1 MNIKK
6 AKWIASDNR
15 SRDFVPVFRRT
26 FQCKGA
32 VASAELEVTACGVYD
47 AYLNGR
53 RVGNF
58 IMAPG
63 WTEYE
68 KRIQVQSYDIAK
80 LLSSENELQITV
92 ANGWM
97 RRDNPRW
104 TNTQNPYSNM
114 PAIMIASIHIR
125 YEDGTD
131 EFILTDKNWSAGHGS
146 ILAASIYD
154 GEVVDARIDSQG
166 FTAAQLY
173 DYPHDTLIPQQGVD
187 VIEQECIFPCKSFH
201 TPKGEWVL
209 DFGQNLTG
217 YMEFD
222 LDAKAGEKLRLSTAE
237 VLDSDGNFYTA
248 NYRDALSRLE
258 YICKDGK
265 QSYKPRLSFFG
276 FRYLRIDEAPEG
288 FTAAQIRAIVL
299 HSDIQQTGWLESG
312 DPLLNQLFRNIQWG
326 QKGNYLDIPT
336 DCPQRDE
343 RLGWTGDAQVFVKTA
358 SYSYDVRR
366 FFKKWLADLAIAQTD
381 DGWVPDVVPN
391 VLNHHYGSA
400 AWGDAVTICPWQLYM
415 TYGDVGFLS
424 SQFEGM
430 CKWVD
435 FITNVTTT
443 PYLWTGGDHYADWL
457 GLDSEPG
464 SYKGASDE
472 SLIASAFYAH
482 STRLTIEAGKILGYD
497 VKKYEELY
505 SHIVAAFKASY
516 ATKLTTQTEK
526 VLALQFNLLDDPQ
539 TVADALAKQ
548 VNDCGIA
555 LQTGFVGTPYL
566 LHVLSRYGH
575 TDLAYSL
582 LLRKEYPSWLY
593 SVSKGA
599 TTIWEHW
606 DGLREDGSFWSNDM
620 NSFNHYAYG
629 AVADWVYE
637 VACGI
642 RPAAPGFAK
651 AIIEPH
657 PDSRIPSLSAK
668 INTVHGEI
676 YSGWYYIEDRIRYEI
691 RTPVPTEVRI
701 NGKTIQLES
710 GSYVF

>member
-1 MNIKK
+1 M
-6 AKWIASDNR
+6 
-15 SRDFVPVFRRT
+15 
-26 FQCKGA
+26 
-32 VASAELEVTACGVYD
+32 
-47 AYLNGR
+47 
-53 RVGNF
+53 
-58 IMAPG
+58 
-63 WTEYE
+63 
-68 KRIQVQSYDIAK
+68 
-80 LLSSENELQITV
+80 
-92 ANGWM
+92 
-97 RRDNPRW
+97 
-104 TNTQNPYSNM
+104 
-114 PAIMIASIHIR
+114 
-125 YEDGTD
+125 
-131 EFILTDKNWSAGHGS
+131 
-146 ILAASIYD
+146 
-154 GEVVDARIDSQG
+154 
-166 FTAAQLY
+166 
-173 DYPHDTLIPQQGVD
+173 
-187 VIEQECIFPCKSFH
+187 
-201 TPKGEWVL
+201 
-209 DFGQNLTG
+209 
-217 YMEFD
+217 
-222 LDAKAGEKLRLSTAE
+222 
-237 VLDSDGNFYTA
+237 
-248 NYRDALSRLE
+248 
-258 YICKDGK
+258 
-265 QSYKPRLSFFG
+265 
-276 FRYLRIDEAPEG
+276 
-288 FTAAQIRAIVL
+288 L
-299 HSDIQQTGWLESG
+299 HSDIRQTGWLESG

-358 SYSYDVRR
+358 SYGYDVRR

-415 TYGDVGFLS
+415 TYGDVEFLAN
-424 SQFEGM
+424 QFDGM

-472 SLIASAFYAH
+472 SLIASAFYAY
-482 STRLTIEAGKILGYD
+482 STHLSIEAGRILGYD
-497 VKKYEELY
+497 IRKYEELY
-505 SHIVAAFKASY
+505 SNIVAAFKARY
-516 ATKLTTQTEK
+516 ANKLTTQTEK

-539 TVADALAKQ
+539 IVADALAKQ
-548 VNDCGIA
+548 VKGCGIA

-566 LHVLSRYGH
+566 LHVLSRYGYV
-575 TDLAYSL
+575 DLAYSL

-593 SVSKGA
+593 SVRKGA

-606 DGLREDGSFWSNDM
+606 DGLREDGSFWSDDM
-620 NSFNHYAYG
+620 NSLNYYAYG

-651 AIIEPH
+651 VIIEPH
-657 PDSRIPSLSAK
+657 PDSRIPSVSAK
-668 INTVHGEI
+668 IDTVHGEI
-676 YSGWYYIEDRIRYEI
+676 YSGWYHVEDRIRYEI